1 MIESFQSLVWNILWE
16 FENNSSLPP
25 FCESQGIW
33 QAAWC
38 VLYLYLFPVGQRKT
52 RKVADPAVKPE
63 GNKPSDSGD
72 KNAETSDQLNET
84 KKDNKPGD
92 QKKEDQTEE
101 KPEPKKVEENE
112 FHVSVCLCVCL
123 YDLFMKSISNLY
135 LLLDEEHQAT
145 DFSFGQSWWL
155 LQLQCNYLS

>member
-1 MIESFQSLVWNILWE
+1 M
-16 FENNSSLPP
+16 
-25 FCESQGIW
+25 
-33 QAAWC
+33 
-38 VLYLYLFPVGQRKT
+38 FPVGQRKT

-63 GNKPSDSGD
+63 GNKLSDSGD
-72 KNAETSDQLNET
+72 KNAETTSDQLNET

-145 DFSFGQSWWL
+145 DFSFGQS
-155 LQLQCNYLS
+155 